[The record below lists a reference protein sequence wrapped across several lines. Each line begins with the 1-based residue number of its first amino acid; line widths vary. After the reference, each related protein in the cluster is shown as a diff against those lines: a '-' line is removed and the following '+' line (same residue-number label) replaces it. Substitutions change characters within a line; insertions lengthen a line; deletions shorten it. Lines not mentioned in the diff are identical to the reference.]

1 VTSLRYTLLLVIITC
16 SAYVF
21 FSSFNVFIP
30 NDIIFSLGFSSTNLI
45 GAITYPFLHIS
56 LAHLIGN
63 MALLLALG
71 LVVES
76 KLNWKDYYAIYFISA
91 VFAGVLF
98 VLLTK
103 NIFLAGASAAIG
115 GLLIPACLIDFRKTI
130 AYIVLF
136 FVASTLLLYPISYAI
151 STYYDYSKQ
160 TGTQLQEAFNK
171 TLEQKA
177 QVYDNI
183 SALDDK
189 FNRGEIDISVYNQT
203 KQDLTEQIQ
212 NLTVHEQTV
221 SEQLNRTT
229 AVVSNIEEGK
239 EREEA
244 SKPSFF
250 AHIVGSFAGL
260 GYLVIFRRDIV
271 WNSGYQVSRL
281 ERWLKKRLTRSTK
294 PD

>member
-1 VTSLRYTLLLVIITC
+1 MRYTLLLVIITC
-16 SAYVF
+16 LAYLA

-30 NDIIFSLGFSSTNLI
+30 NNTIFSLGFSSTNLI
-45 GAITYPFLHIS
+45 GVVTYPFLHIS

-71 LVVES
+71 IVVES
-76 KLNWKDYYAIYFISA
+76 KLNWRDYYAIYFISA
-91 VFAGVLF
+91 IGAGTLF

-115 GLLIPACLIDFRKTI
+115 GLIIPACLIDFKKTI

-136 FVASTLLLYPISYAI
+136 FVASTLLLYPVSYAV
-151 STYYDYSKQ
+151 SAYYDYSKQ
-160 TGTQLQEAFNK
+160 TGTQLGEAFNR
-171 TLEQKA
+171 TMEQKA

-183 SALDDK
+183 SQLDDK

-203 KQDLTEQIQ
+203 KQSLTEQIQ
-212 NLTVHEQTV
+212 NLTVHEQAV
-221 SEQLNRTT
+221 SEQLNKTT
-229 AVVSNIEEGK
+229 AVVSNIDEGK

-244 SKPSFF
+244 SNPSFLV
-250 AHIVGSFAGL
+250 HIVGSFAGL
-260 GYLVIFRRDIV
+260 GYLAIFRRDIV

-281 ERWLKKRLTRSTK
+281 ERWLKKHLKSSRK
-294 PD
+294 VG